1 MVTVTVF
8 AEGGAVDS
16 GGVDAATMDNSAALR
31 QSLNR
36 IFSETIG
43 KRDGVQIVVEMKA
56 GYKNVCK
63 EFLKKS
69 DDSLVMYL
77 DSDCVA
83 RDIPKWFEKL
93 SLNDHVTIPD
103 DRRNNIY
110 FMVQEME
117 AWILKDLHSLELW
130 AEKEGYERKDVSPLS
145 QHSLVRGK
153 DIESI
158 KKPSKNLAQ
167 MVKHFFSRNKK
178 KVKYK
183 KLKNAPAILDCIDV
197 GTLKAKDAE
206 LTRFST
212 TF

>member
-8 AEGGAVDS
+8 AEGGTVDS

-43 KRDGVQIVVEMKA
+43 KRIVVEMKA

-69 DDSLVMYL
+69 DVSLVMYL

-83 RDIPKWFEKL
+83 RDIPKWFEKM
-93 SLNDHVTIPD
+93 SLNDHITIPD

-153 DIESI
+153 NIESI
-158 KKPSKNLAQ
+158 KKPSKNLAL

-178 KVKYK
+178 KVKYE